1 MRSWWLRMARTAG
14 RTKASPWPSQSLT
27 SLCFL
32 HRWAPGQWQ
41 YLWQWC
47 GDVLPQTQL
56 YGVFTWRQLNA
67 VSEQNAPQ
75 LRAGRTYRRQNLAC
89 SFPHCVNQ
97 SLKCYCIHPK
107 EEGRVSPKVLEGDR
121 PTGPFLI
128 SSKASWIRLP
138 FLVLKWLSC
147 PKQMVSRDHSTRLWL
162 GYGGLS
168 FSSCYWI
175 SLALCHCCCPSAG
188 FLLSLKGVTVST
200 WCPF

>member
-1 MRSWWLRMARTAG
+1 M
-14 RTKASPWPSQSLT
+14 

-41 YLWQWC
+41 HLWQWC
-47 GDVLPQTQL
+47 GDILPQTQL
-56 YGVFTWRQLNA
+56 YGVFAWRQLTA
-67 VSEQNAPQ
+67 ISEQNAPQ
-75 LRAGRTYRRQNLAC
+75 LWAGRTYRRQNLAC
-89 SFPHCVNQ
+89 WQFPHCVNQ
-97 SLKCYCIHPK
+97 SLKFHCVHPK
-107 EEGRVSPKVLEGDR
+107 EGRVSPKVLEGDR

-138 FLVLKWLSC
+138 FLVLKWLWVVTSRWYLEITALSC
-147 PKQMVSRDHSTRLWL
+147 GL

-175 SLALCHCCCPSAG
+175 TLALCCCCCPSAG